1 MAVATGADPGPRE
14 CRTADAP
21 AIGSATPLD
30 LPVDGIEGDR
40 LRQCA
45 GQLQRHR
52 HLPETQLTAILVGR
66 GFAGHVRNADMRIRG
81 ERNVVEPCG
90 RRIVRLS
97 RSEEHTSELQSL
109 MRIAY
114 AV

>member
-52 HLPETQLTAILVGR
+52 HLPETQLTALLVGP
-66 GFAGHVRNADMRIRG
+66 GFAGHVRPAHMRIRG
-81 ERNVVEPCG
+81 PLNDREPSG
-90 RRIVRLS
+90 RRTLS
-97 RSEEHTSELQSL
+97 LSVTPRWPTPHQNP
-109 MRIAY
+109 
-114 AV
+114 